1 MAPSATS
8 MLALVMRQHWLAIR
22 RDGRLRLLGLALLVL
37 FGAAL
42 AASAGRAHDAA
53 LRRLHDVAA
62 EEQVWRAQGDANPHG
77 AAHFGRYVYRPAP
90 PLAVLDPGLLDQL
103 GSTLRLEGHV
113 QNTGRYKP
121 SDRGAALSRFAG
133 LTPAFALQVLVPL
146 LIVFA
151 TFTTFSGVRERR
163 LLAQEIGGGARPT
176 VLVLGRFGA
185 MAGVLACCLLA
196 VGLLAWL
203 AAGAPLGRDGA
214 ASFIVPLAVL
224 LGGYG
229 LYWLAFLALT
239 LALSAWAS
247 GERAALLGGLGFW
260 TVAALLLP
268 MLAPALA
275 EQRHP
280 TPTAAVFHAAVEREI
295 LDGPDGHDSRDAR
308 LAALRAAALKQYGV
322 QRLEDLPINFDGLVF
337 EHGERRTAQIYG
349 RHFAALYDTYAAQA
363 RLAFAAAPLSP
374 LLALRPLSSALAQS
388 DLAAHRHFL
397 EQAEDYRYRMV
408 QALNRDM
415 KLNRKPGMR
424 EYAADVAAITAAI
437 RFDPQPQPLGPVLA
451 RAAAPLLVLAAWLA
465 AAIALMCL
473 AARKLGGQA

>member
-8 MLALVMRQHWLAIR
+8 MLALVTRQHWLVMR

-53 LRRLHDVAA
+53 RRRIHDVAA

-90 PLAVLDPGLLDQL
+90 PLAVLDPGLMDQL

-151 TFTTFSGVRERR
+151 AFPTFSGVRERR
-163 LLAQEIGGGARPT
+163 LLAQEIGGGARPG
-176 VLVLGRFGA
+176 LLMLGRFVA
-185 MAGVLACCLLA
+185 MAGMLGLCLLA

-203 AAGAPLGRDGA
+203 ATGATLGRDGA
-214 ASFIVPLAVL
+214 VQLAVL

-247 GERAALLGGLGFW
+247 GERAALLGSLAFW
-260 TVAALLLP
+260 TAAALLLP

-295 LDGPDGHDSRDAR
+295 LDGPDGHDTRDAR
-308 LAALRAAALKQYGV
+308 LAALRAATLKAYGV

-363 RLAFAAAPLSP
+363 RLAFAAAALSP
-374 LLALRPLSSALAQS
+374 LLALRPLSAALAQS
-388 DLAAHRHFL
+388 DLPAHRHFL
-397 EQAEDYRYRMV
+397 EQAEAYRYRMV
-408 QALNRDM
+408 QALNHDM
-415 KLNRKPGMR
+415 KRNRKPGMR
-424 EYAADVAAITAAI
+424 DYAANVAAITAGI
-437 RFDPQPQPLGPVLA
+437 PFEPRPQPLASVLA
-451 RAAAPLLVLAAWLA
+451 RATAPLLALAAWLA
-465 AAIALMCL
+465 AAIALMYL
-473 AARKLGGQA
+473 AALKMGERT